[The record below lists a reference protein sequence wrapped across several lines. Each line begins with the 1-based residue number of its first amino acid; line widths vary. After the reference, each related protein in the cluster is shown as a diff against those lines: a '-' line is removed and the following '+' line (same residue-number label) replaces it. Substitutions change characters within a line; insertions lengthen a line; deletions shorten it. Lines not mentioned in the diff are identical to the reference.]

1 MRFVDR
7 DKFSKARAKD
17 LAPLLKQAERATK
30 ALQPKYIIRGR
41 PLQFDPGPLFA
52 YKPPLTD
59 LFLSKCAYCESRVGA
74 TSPGQ
79 IENFRP
85 KRYYW
90 WLVYEWRNLLLACA
104 ACNRY
109 KSDRF
114 PVEGKQATSPGTI
127 SKERPLL
134 LDPTRDR
141 PAEHLLFSFD
151 ASSHSVKVEGRTK
164 QGRTSIMVLGLNRES
179 LVQARTEQWLQFR
192 FLLQAAASSKG
203 QSKDAMSAVTDRL
216 SDSAEHAGAMRQ
228 LASRW
233 LEDFKGKFPAQLAGL
248 VIGVAPRI
256 SAQERKKARENTA
269 KTRASFSAYTVDHA
283 SKKARSKFASTARRI
298 ERIQVHNLR
307 AVEDLDV
314 LVPDPTE
321 NESWVMVIGENGVGK
336 SSLLQGIALALM
348 GQKHANARKLNAAD
362 FVRRGA
368 RDKKGFVRVH
378 VSGVGPI
385 ELRFRTNS
393 SKFEVDPP
401 DPKVPLLA
409 YGSTRLLPRNTA
421 HKALEDLNI
430 RMENLFDPTIP
441 LCDADEWMRR
451 LYREDKGSFQDIG
464 RAICRLLML
473 SDRPGPRL
481 TNGIATVKTP
491 DGWRPIRQLS
501 DGYQSM
507 IGLVVDIAIGA
518 TGTRRSPEE
527 AEGIV
532 ILDEIEVHLHPQ
544 WKISIVERFRQCF
557 PKLNFLVTTHDPL
570 CLKGLRDN
578 EILILRRD
586 ARGKVTYTSDV
597 PSVHQMKTDDILMSD
612 LFELPSAR
620 NTAFSLTLARYSA
633 LLNKVSPSP
642 KEKRELKELRH
653 KVGDVISGTL
663 TPMQKQVSGALTA
676 VMKNLRQGKRGQALS
691 DDVVAEIHR
700 QVSRIGRDT

>member
-7 DKFSKARAKD
+7 DLFRSRRLKD
-17 LAPLLKQAERATK
+17 LAPLLKQAEQATK
-30 ALQPKYIIRGR
+30 ALHRNYSQHGREFRFAPRIWSEYR
-41 PLQFDPGPLFA
+41 PLL
-52 YKPPLTD
+52 KD
-59 LFLSKCAYCESRVGA
+59 LFLSKCAYCESTVGV
-74 TSPGQ
+74 TSPGG
-79 IENFRP
+79 IDNFRP
-85 KRYYW
+85 KRHYW
-90 WLVYEWRNLLLACA
+90 WLAYEWKNLLFACA
-104 ACNRY
+104 ACNTY
-109 KSDRF
+109 KGDRF
-114 PVEGKQATSPGTI
+114 PVEGKQATSPAAM

-134 LDPTRDR
+134 LDPTLDQ
-141 PAEHLLFSFD
+141 PEQHLVFRYD
-151 ASSHSVKVEGRTK
+151 ASSASVRVEGRTE

-179 LVQARTEQWLQFR
+179 LVRSRAERWLQFR
-192 FLLQAAASSKG
+192 FLLHAAASSKDPSQDVFSSLKEG
-203 QSKDAMSAVTDRL
+203 L
-216 SDSAEHAGAMRQ
+216 SDSAEYVAAIRQ
-228 LASRW
+228 LARRW
-233 LEDFKGKFPAQLAGL
+233 FEDLKGELPTQFRNLL
-248 VIGVAPRI
+248 IGAAPTI
-256 SAQERKKARENTA
+256 SAKVRKAAREDTA
-269 KTRASFSAYTVDHA
+269 KMRASLSAYTVEHA
-283 SKKARSKFASTARRI
+283 SKDARGKFASTARRI

-307 AVEDLDV
+307 AIEDLDV
-314 LVPDPTE
+314 LVPDPVE
-321 NESWVMVIGENGVGK
+321 NESWIMAVGENGVGK
-336 SSLLQGIALALM
+336 SSLLQGVALALM

-385 ELRFRTNS
+385 ELRFRSNS
-393 SKFEVDPP
+393 PMFEVDPP

-409 YGSTRLLPRNTA
+409 YGPNRLLPRNTA
-421 HKALEDLNI
+421 QRAVEDRNI

-451 LYREDKGSFQDIG
+451 LHREDKRAFQDIG

-473 SDRPGPRL
+473 RDRPGPRIEK
-481 TNGIATVKTP
+481 GMAMVKTP

-507 IGLVVDIAIGA
+507 LALVVDIAIGT
-518 TGTRRSPEE
+518 TGTHRSPEE

-586 ARGKVTYTSDV
+586 ARGKVTYTADV

-612 LFELPSAR
+612 LFELRSAR
-620 NTAFSLTLARYSA
+620 NTGFSLTLARYSE
-633 LLNKVSPSP
+633 LLNKVRRSV
-642 KEKRELKELRH
+642 KEERELAKLRRR
-653 KVGDVISGTL
+653 VGATLAGTL
-663 TPMQKQVSGALTA
+663 TPMQKQVSGALMA
-676 VMKNLRQGKRGQALS
+676 VMKHLRLGKRGQALTH
-691 DDVVAEIHR
+691 DVVAEVQR
-700 QVSRIGRDT
+700 QVSRIGTGT